1 MPEEQDMPNPL
12 QPEEP
17 AAGASTPDS
26 TISTSE
32 TQTTHMEVHHH
43 PDLHHKRKK
52 FREYILEF
60 FMIFLAVTMGFFA
73 ESIREHYVEVRN
85 TRLYLQT
92 FRQELVHNKRVFV
105 SNDSL
110 YKTIVPSQDSII
122 RIFFEKR
129 ENQDLHLMGRLLR
142 HVKRFLNPAI
152 DKAAYQAMVNSG
164 GLKNLDN
171 LSLRDSMSTYIG
183 QIEGFETY
191 NSNLYTRLANVL
203 PEIAKLEDLH
213 DWGPQTVN
221 PDYIPETLPYPE
233 LTERERRLIINYYAI
248 NRVQVASDM
257 RLIERLM
264 RSNDH
269 LMKIIDEIL
278 DNKPDLENH
287 QK

>member
-1 MPEEQDMPNPL
+1 MPEEQDMPNHL

-26 TISTSE
+26 TIPTSE
-32 TQTTHMEVHHH
+32 TQTTQMEVHHH

-52 FREYILEF
+52 FGEYILEF

-142 HVKRFLNPAI
+142 HVKRVLPLAI

-164 GLKNLDN
+164 GLKNIDN
-171 LSLRDSMSTYIG
+171 LTLRDSMSTYVG
-183 QIEGFETY
+183 QIEAIEAY
-191 NSNLYTRLANVL
+191 NSIVYNRLGNAL
-203 PEIAKLEDLH
+203 PEIAKLEDMH

-221 PDYIPETLPYPE
+221 PNYVPETLPYPE

-248 NRVQVASDM
+248 NRVQFSADI
-257 RLIERLM
+257 RLIERM
-264 RSNDH
+264 MYSNDR
-269 LMKIIDEIL
+269 LMKMVDEIL
-278 DNKPDLENH
+278 GN
-287 QK
+287 

>member
-1 MPEEQDMPNPL
+1 MPEEQDMPNHL

-17 AAGASTPDS
+17 AAGASTQDS
-26 TISTSE
+26 TIPTSE
-32 TQTTHMEVHHH
+32 TQTTQMEVHHH

-52 FREYILEF
+52 FGEYILEF

-142 HVKRFLNPAI
+142 HVKRVLPLAI

-164 GLKNLDN
+164 GLKNIDN
-171 LSLRDSMSTYIG
+171 LTLRDSMSTYVG
-183 QIEGFETY
+183 QIEAIEAY
-191 NSNLYTRLANVL
+191 NSIVYNRLGNAL
-203 PEIAKLEDLH
+203 PEIAKLEDMH

-221 PDYIPETLPYPE
+221 PNYVPETLPYPE

-248 NRVQVASDM
+248 NRVQFSADI
-257 RLIERLM
+257 RLIERM
-264 RSNDH
+264 MYSNDR
-269 LMKIIDEIL
+269 LMKMVDEIL
-278 DNKPDLENH
+278 GN
-287 QK
+287 